1 MKSERFSSDF
11 KAGAKFG
18 IYVYIASIILG
29 PAFLVIAPPLCLPA
43 ALLVMNPIACIGLGV
58 AVVLMSGIGGIIG
71 RTIYREVVKLI
82 AIPIMDFIN
91 EKICK
96 PLVNLANS
104 VSNLMTNIFSEEEEN
119 KGTTALGNTTRVAST
134 VLAFSLLG
142 PTVGLVVGA
151 LALVDYVSKG
161 KLSVAGKNILFGIGS
176 VLKSTLEQYE
186 KKQEVETDTAK
197 KDLNIKEQSNFKNLN
212 DKVKTQ
218 AKELG
223 KEFQEATVSNEV
235 TNDKVTQ
242 NTDISKQQ
250 GIGVS

>member
-43 ALLVMNPIACIGLGV
+43 ALLVMNPVACIGLGV
-58 AVVLMSGIGGIIG
+58 AVVLISGIGGVIG
-71 RTIYREVVKLI
+71 RTIYKEVVKPI
-82 AIPIMDFIN
+82 VDPIMDFIN
-91 EKICK
+91 EKIRK

-104 VSNLMTNIFSEEEEN
+104 VSNLMTKIFSEKEES
-119 KGTTALGNTTRVAST
+119 KGTTALGNTARVAST

-151 LALVDYVSKG
+151 LVLVDYALKG
-161 KLSVAGKNILFGIGS
+161 KLSVVGKNILFGIGS
-176 VLKSTLEQYE
+176 VLKSTLEPYE
-186 KKQEVETDTAK
+186 KKQEIDTDTAK
-197 KDLNIKEQSNFKNLN
+197 KDRNVKEHSDIKNLN
-212 DKVKTQ
+212 DKVKAQ

-223 KEFQEATVSNEV
+223 KEFQEATV
-235 TNDKVTQ
+235 NDKVTQ
-242 NTDISKQQ
+242 ITDTSKQK
-250 GIGVS
+250 GIGVC